1 MNIKRKLPL
10 ILSGALLTVVFA
22 STSTFASTGTVT
34 AQTVRVRQYASTE
47 SEILT
52 RIFKDNK
59 VEVTGEEGDW
69 YKVTVGDI
77 TGYVSKAYLSVTED
91 ATPAETNEQP
101 VTVEEPETPATSTI
115 LGDTTN
121 QETKAYVVPTFG
133 GAESF
138 SIDSNKKVE
147 VIATLANWSKVKL
160 GSQEGW
166 IPNTVLMATSKEN
179 TPETPTEQQPEETTP
194 PQESTMNQKGY
205 VSSNASANFRAEP
218 TTNSTALGKL
228 PRYTEVQVVGEVS
241 NGWYKVTYNGQ
252 TGYISKSL
260 ITLGSAPEQPSS
272 RKSDTT
278 RSTTTQAQTNA
289 ATNSQVVTG
298 AAPASSH
305 AGGVVGTAQSLLGK
319 SYKYGGSNPSTG
331 FDCSGFTSYVYAQ
344 NGVTLNRTASGQL
357 NNGVPVSKENLQPGD
372 LVMFGGSASSVY
384 HVGIYVGNGQMI
396 HAANSNRGVVY
407 DTINSGY
414 YANNYYG
421 ARRVQ

>member
-1 MNIKRKLPL
+1 M
-10 ILSGALLTVVFA
+10 FA
-22 STSTFASTGTVT
+22 SDWSEQLFSNRGYLDVETVT
-34 AQTVRVRQYASTE
+34 
-47 SEILT
+47 
-52 RIFKDNK
+52 
-59 VEVTGEEGDW
+59 
-69 YKVTVGDI
+69 
-77 TGYVSKAYLSVTED
+77 

-252 TGYISKSL
+252 TNKCC
-260 ITLGSAPEQPSS
+260 
-272 RKSDTT
+272 
-278 RSTTTQAQTNA
+278 N
-289 ATNSQVVTG
+289 
-298 AAPASSH
+298 
-305 AGGVVGTAQSLLGK
+305 
-319 SYKYGGSNPSTG
+319 
-331 FDCSGFTSYVYAQ
+331 
-344 NGVTLNRTASGQL
+344 
-357 NNGVPVSKENLQPGD
+357 
-372 LVMFGGSASSVY
+372 
-384 HVGIYVGNGQMI
+384 
-396 HAANSNRGVVY
+396 
-407 DTINSGY
+407 
-414 YANNYYG
+414 
-421 ARRVQ
+421 